1 MSLFHPTDARWLRAR
16 TTAPSSFGI
25 SPRSKRPPHS
35 TDIERRFQP
44 SPFRPTANIWPAAAG
59 RCASGTRQHSK
70 KLPRQA
76 RQSGRGDE
84 YAEWCGNHEGRAR
97 LSQCA
102 VRGRCAGTDAPY
114 DTKSIGMIE
123 KVGRALRIQAVLLG

>member
-84 YAEWCGNHEGRAR
+84 LPFKPDGGRIKPLITPGTACSRELAWKAALTNHTNK
-97 LSQCA
+97 QKK
-102 VRGRCAGTDAPY
+102 T
-114 DTKSIGMIE
+114 TKT
-123 KVGRALRIQAVLLG
+123 QAQT